1 MSSIK
6 ANTELLTDP
15 IKMQN
20 FRLQNLLIEEQ
31 KSKWKTTLISFI
43 LGIIT
48 ALGTV
53 FLSNMLSESKEQLNG
68 ELLLNTITK
77 QAETIQTLTTENI
90 DLKVNLKNVISSSEI
105 NK

>member
-6 ANTELLTDP
+6 ANTELLIDP
-15 IKMQN
+15 LKMQT

-31 KSKWKTTLISFI
+31 KAKWKTTLISFI
-43 LGIIT
+43 LGIII

-53 FLSNMLSESKEQLNG
+53 FLTNMLSESEEQLNG

-77 QAETIQTLTTENI
+77 QAETIHTLTIENI
-90 DLKVNLKNVISSSEI
+90 DLME
-105 NK
+105 